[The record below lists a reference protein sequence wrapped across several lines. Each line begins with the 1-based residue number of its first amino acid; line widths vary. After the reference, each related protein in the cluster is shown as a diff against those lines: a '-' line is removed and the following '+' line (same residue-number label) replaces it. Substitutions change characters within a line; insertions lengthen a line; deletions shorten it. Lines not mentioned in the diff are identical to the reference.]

1 MKKIFILCLVLATA
15 LPLNSFD
22 FYRTLKKQPLLTIDR
37 NSKGKFMSVTGIA
50 MIEAPFEVIWDVL
63 MDINSYRTYMPR
75 VVESKI
81 IAVKKGGKEV
91 IARFEIEVPMRNT
104 RYTLRHMLNKEKKRI
119 DIYRSGGDL
128 KGSHWHWRF
137 YPRRKN
143 RTLIVYRGLTANFS
157 SFLQS
162 FDDKDQ
168 TITVGVNISSNLAT
182 IRSIKKRA
190 EFVHTFSVK
199 K

>member
-1 MKKIFILCLVLATA
+1 MKKIFVLCLVLAAT
-15 LPLNSFD
+15 LPLNSFN

-37 NSKGKFMSVTGIA
+37 NPQGKFMSVTGIA
-50 MIEAPFEVIWDVL
+50 MIEAPFEIIWDVL
-63 MDINSYRTYMPR
+63 MDINSYKTYMPR

-81 IAVKKGGKEV
+81 LSVKKGGKEV
-91 IARFEIEVPMRNT
+91 MARFEIEVPMRNT
-104 RYTLRHMLNKEKKRI
+104 RYTLRHILNKKKRRI
-119 DIYRSGGDL
+119 DIYRTGGDL
-128 KGSHWHWRF
+128 EGSHWHWRF
-137 YPRRKN
+137 YPRGKS

-182 IRSIKKRA
+182 IRAIKKRA
-190 EFVHTFSVK
+190 EFVHTFSTK